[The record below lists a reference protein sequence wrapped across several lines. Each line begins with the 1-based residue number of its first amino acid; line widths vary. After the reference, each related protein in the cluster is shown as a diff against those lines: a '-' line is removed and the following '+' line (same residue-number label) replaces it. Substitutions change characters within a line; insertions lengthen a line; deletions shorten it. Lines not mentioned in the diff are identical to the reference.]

1 MESQLHQPL
10 KAVAEFSPSI
20 LCTRE
25 VLGREYRVR
34 IGGQAG
40 IILFPSLP
48 KDWEP
53 SRNSLGCPL
62 KAPAGSTGLPF
73 SQTDSKWGSLE
84 YYPDGRAAVSKAL
97 LKFSHSADAAN
108 QCADAVYEAYTV
120 WLALFVKYIVLQ
132 TRQNTCK
139 AVTIENN
146 AANLQIFR
154 QEDENLKFCASG
166 KPVNLW
172 LNMPIDSNFATSI
185 QLDYAASLASHGVWP
200 RLQYR
205 LLLEAYRARAEQDWR
220 KVIFEAGSALECC
233 LVDRITETLQQ
244 SHRIDGERLL
254 KTYQGLKRLL
264 ELAKVLSIHIPDR
277 DYKTTIFD
285 PRNSVAHRAEFLP
298 PNVAITAL
306 GECDKLIR
314 ELTPRLPEG
323 NANTSL
329 CKPLP

>member
-10 KAVAEFSPSI
+10 KSVAEFSPSI

-120 WLALFVKYIVLQ
+120 WLELFVKYIVLQ

-154 QEDENLKFCASG
+154 QEDDSLKFCAPG
-166 KPVNLW
+166 TPVTLSI
-172 LNMPIDSNFATSI
+172 NMPMDSHFLTPI
-185 QLDYAASLASHGVWP
+185 QLDDAASLASQGVWP

-205 LLLEAYRARAEQDWR
+205 LLLEAYRARAERDWR
-220 KVIFEAGSALECC
+220 KVIFEAGGALECC

-244 SHRIDGERLL
+244 FHEIDGKGLL
-254 KTYQGLKRLL
+254 KSYQGLKRLL
-264 ELAKVLSIHIPDR
+264 ELAKVLRIHIPDR
-277 DYKTTIFD
+277 DYKTTIID
-285 PRNSVAHRAEFLP
+285 PRNSVAHRAGFLRP
-298 PNVAITAL
+298 DVALTVL
-306 GECDKLIR
+306 TECDELIR
-314 ELTPRLPEG
+314 ELTPRFPEG
-323 NANTSL
+323 NGNMTF
-329 CKPLP
+329 CKMLP